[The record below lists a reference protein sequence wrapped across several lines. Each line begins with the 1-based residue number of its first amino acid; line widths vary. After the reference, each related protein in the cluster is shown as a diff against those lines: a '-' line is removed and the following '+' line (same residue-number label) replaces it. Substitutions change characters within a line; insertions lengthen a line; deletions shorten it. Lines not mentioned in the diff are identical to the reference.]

1 VWVNASPKAV
11 TVLTLLRMVSCM
23 IKTCH
28 GLASRIK
35 VDSPWTALEGKRR
48 RRGRKYR
55 AAKVRILKGAEDLEQ
70 VCANQDDAP
79 GLEGPTKTRD
89 GSRKMRREDLRH
101 LRIAEAR
108 LHRALEEVR

>member
-1 VWVNASPKAV
+1 MASG
-11 TVLTLLRMVSCM
+11 M

-35 VDSPWTALEGKRR
+35 VANPWTALEGKRK

-55 AAKVRILKGAEDLEQ
+55 AAKVRILKGAQDLGQ
-70 VCANQDDAP
+70 VFANQDDAP

-89 GSRKMRREDLRH
+89 GSRKMRLEELRH
-101 LRIAEAR
+101 LRIVEAR
-108 LHRALEEVR
+108 LHRALEEVG

>member
-1 VWVNASPKAV
+1 MWVNASPKAV
-11 TVLTLLRMVSCM
+11 TVLTLLCMVSCM

-28 GLASRIK
+28 GLASRTK
-35 VDSPWTALEGKRR
+35 VHNPWTALEGKRR

-55 AAKVRILKGAEDLEQ
+55 AAKVRILKGTEDPEQ

-79 GLEGPTKTRD
+79 GLEGPAKTRD
-89 GSRKMRREDLRH
+89 ASRKMRLEDLCH

>member
-1 VWVNASPKAV
+1 MWVNASPKAV
-11 TVLTLLRMVSCM
+11 TVLTLLGMVSCM
-23 IKTCH
+23 IETFQ

-35 VDSPWTALEGKRR
+35 VHNPWTALEGKRR
-48 RRGRKYR
+48 RRGKKYR
-55 AAKVRILKGAEDLEQ
+55 AAKVRVSKGAEDLEQ
-70 VCANQDDAP
+70 VFANQDDAP

-89 GSRKMRREDLRH
+89 GSRKVRLEDLRH

>member
-1 VWVNASPKAV
+1 MWANAAPKAV
-11 TVLTLLRMVSCM
+11 TVLTPLCMASGM

-28 GLASRIK
+28 SLASRIK
-35 VDSPWTALEGKRR
+35 VANPWTALEGKRR

-70 VCANQDDAP
+70 VFANQDDAP

-89 GSRKMRREDLRH
+89 GSRKVRLEDLRH